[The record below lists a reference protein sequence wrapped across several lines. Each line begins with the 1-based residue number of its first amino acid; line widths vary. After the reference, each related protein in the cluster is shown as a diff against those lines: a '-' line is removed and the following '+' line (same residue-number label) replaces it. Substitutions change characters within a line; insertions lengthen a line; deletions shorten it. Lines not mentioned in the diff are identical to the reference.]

1 MQPLKVYLQKF
12 RESEREKTM
21 VAHYKDGL
29 DGVLWLIGRH
39 AEREREGHQEYKGL
53 KKKHVSRA
61 PLGFNCEC

>member
-1 MQPLKVYLQKF
+1 VYLQKF

-29 DGVLWLIGRH
+29 EGVSWLIGRH
-39 AEREREGHQEYKGL
+39 AERERERERHQEYKGL

-61 PLGFNCEC
+61 PLRFNSEC